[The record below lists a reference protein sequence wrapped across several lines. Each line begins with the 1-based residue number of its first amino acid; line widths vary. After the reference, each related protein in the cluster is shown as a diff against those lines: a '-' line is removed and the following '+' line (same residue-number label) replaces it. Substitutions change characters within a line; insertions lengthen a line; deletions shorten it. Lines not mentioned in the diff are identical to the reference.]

1 MRKQTLALAVC
12 AAMTCSAGF
21 AAGTSTPQS
30 LLIEQGYYWQGKEHP
45 ERAAEA
51 WTKLLNLV
59 PEQPDALYGLGL
71 IDLQQKRLPGAQNYL
86 ARLQAIKPL
95 PRQAL
100 QLEQDIALAPDDK
113 QQLLEKARELSDA
126 GERDKAV
133 AAYRELLDGRQPQ
146 GLIAREYYNTLGFA
160 TGGWPEA
167 RVGLERLRT
176 ERPDDSILDLFLA
189 LHLARNP
196 DSRPEGIRALAR
208 LSHNPDIGGNADET
222 WRFALVWLGPP
233 SRDQVSLFQQYLQA
247 HPDDT
252 EIRALMDKGIAQG
265 RTGNGWQRDP
275 HVARGLKALDE
286 GDLKTAEQE
295 FQARLKDKPS
305 DFDALGGMGILRQQ
319 QKRLDEAERYL
330 VQATQ
335 TPGGAQWSK
344 ALEDVRYWVLLDK
357 ANEAQRS
364 GRPAQARDLI
374 GQAIAKNPQEPAG
387 LTALAG
393 LQSQAG
399 QYDAA
404 EAGYRQ
410 VLAKNPNYPDALS
423 GLIGVLSREGKSD
436 EALQLI
442 DALSP
447 AEQTRLAPSI
457 RIRSLR
463 AIQVAKGAERRGD
476 LVGAQKAYK
485 EALADD
491 PKNPWTRFA
500 LARVYLRSGQAQVAR
515 DLIDEL
521 LKQQPDQPDA
531 LYTSTLLSAELG
543 EWTKAQSTLSR
554 IPAAKRS
561 SDMNEMDR
569 DIKLHIQT
577 EIAVDVA
584 RRGQR
589 QEAWALLSRCEPMT
603 LGKPERVAV
612 LASAFADAGNPDQA
626 VSMMRALLEKS
637 PSTPDLQLLYAG
649 VLLKAGEDT
658 EVSEI
663 LRQLQGKPMSETA
676 SKRYDDLV
684 FLYRVKQADE
694 LREKDDLVAAF
705 DMLSPALKQRPN
717 DSLAVASL
725 ARMYAASGNT
735 EKAQEL
741 YAPLIKADPSNARL
755 QLGLADIALQG
766 RDFSLAESSVKKALE
781 LEPAVPQT
789 LTASARIYRGMGKT
803 GEAGKLL
810 RKAIEI
816 ENSQRI
822 ETAVVAAPVD
832 PTAPANPF
840 VGLPGQRR
848 KSTMLASASLI
859 PPPVD
864 APATGAVTGAG
875 GSDPQALP
883 MPVGRKSYAASSFD
897 GNVMP
902 SGDPYARETT
912 PRADVSPAQQA
923 LNDILQD
930 RSGYAVQG
938 LSVRNNNSE
947 KGLGKLTDIETP
959 FEIGMPV
966 GYNSAMMALQIT
978 PVSLYSGSPSNFAQA
993 RFGASGLDSVG
1004 SQKDSGVGI
1013 AVAYRDKDQGIKA
1026 DAGMSPIGFIYSTPV
1041 GGVSVSRPFE
1051 GSPDYSYG
1059 VSVSRRAVTDSQT
1072 SFAGSRDPRTGDKW
1086 GGVTANGV
1094 RGELSYDDQSF
1105 GAYGYSSAHKLLG
1118 NNVDSNNRFEL
1129 GSGVYWYLRNA
1140 PDSTLT
1146 LGVSGSA
1153 LTYTDNQDFYT
1164 YGHGGYFSPQKFFA
1178 LGVPVSWSQRTDRF
1192 TYRVK
1197 GSLGVQY
1204 IGQDSADI
1212 FPGHSE
1218 LNARANAA
1226 GLNGYDSD
1234 SKTGIGYS
1242 FNAAG
1247 EYKFG
1252 SNFFLGGSVG
1262 VDNASDYKQY
1272 VGAMYLRYTFEDM
1285 TGPMNLPVS
1294 PFGSPYT
1301 N

>member
-12 AAMTCSAGF
+12 AAMTCSLSF
-21 AAGTSTPQS
+21 AADTTPQS
-30 LLIEQGYYWQGKEHP
+30 LLIEQGYYWQAKEHP
-45 ERAAEA
+45 DRAAEA

-71 IDLQQKRLPGAQNYL
+71 IDLQQKRMPGALAYL
-86 ARLQAIKPL
+86 ARLQAIKPM
-95 PRQAL
+95 PRLAL
-100 QLEQDIALAPDDK
+100 QLEQDIALSPPDK

-126 GERDKAV
+126 GERDKAMV
-133 AAYRELLDGRQPQ
+133 AYRELLDGRQPQ
-146 GLIAREYYNTLGFA
+146 GLIGREYYNTLGFA

-167 RVGLERLRT
+167 RIGLERLRKD
-176 ERPDDSILDLFLA
+176 RPDDSVLDLFLA

-233 SRDQVSLFQQYLQA
+233 SRDQVSLFQQYLDA

-335 TPGGAQWSK
+335 TPGGAQWGK

-357 ANEAQRS
+357 ANEAQRT
-364 GRPAQARDLI
+364 GHQAQARDLI
-374 GQAIAKNPQEPAG
+374 NQAIAKNPQEPAG
-387 LTALAG
+387 LTAMAG
-393 LQSQAG
+393 LQAQAG
-399 QYDAA
+399 QYSEA

-410 VLAKNPNYPDALS
+410 VLARSRNYPDALS

-442 DALSP
+442 DGLSP
-447 AEQTRLAPSI
+447 AEQAKLAPSI
-457 RIRSLR
+457 HIRSLR
-463 AIQVAKGAERRGD
+463 AIQVAKLAERRGD
-476 LVGAQKAYK
+476 LAGAQKSYK

-515 DLIDEL
+515 DLIDESI
-521 LKQQPDQPDA
+521 KQQPDQADA

-554 IPAAKRS
+554 IPAAKRTP
-561 SDMNEMDR
+561 DMNEMER

-589 QEAWALLSRCEPMT
+589 QEAWTLLSRCEPLT
-603 LGKPERVAV
+603 QGKPERVAV
-612 LASAFADAGNPDQA
+612 LASAFADAGNPDQG
-626 VSMMRALLEKS
+626 VGMMRALLEKN
-637 PSTPDLQLLYAG
+637 PSTPDLELLYAG
-649 VLLKAGEDT
+649 VLLKAGQDT

-663 LRQLQGKPMSETA
+663 LRQLQGKPMTETA
-676 SKRYDDLV
+676 SKRYEDLV

-741 YAPLIKADPSNARL
+741 YAPLIKADPSNAKL

-816 ENSQRI
+816 ENSQRV
-822 ETAVVAAPVD
+822 ETYVAAPVD
-832 PTAPANPF
+832 QTAPANPF

-848 KSTMLASASLI
+848 KSTMLASAALI

-864 APATGAVTGAG
+864 APASTAVADIGEPKTL
-875 GSDPQALP
+875 SDTT
-883 MPVGRKSYAASSFD
+883 GRKSYAASSFD
-897 GNVMP
+897 GTVTP
-902 SGDPYARETT
+902 PGDIYARETT
-912 PRADVSPAQQA
+912 TRNDVSPAQQA

-930 RSGYAVQG
+930 RTGYAVQG

-959 FEIGMPV
+959 FELAIPV
-966 GYNSAMMALQIT
+966 GYNSGMLALQVT
-978 PVSLYSGSPSNFAQA
+978 PVWLYSGKPGSNAQA
-993 RFGASGLDSVG
+993 RFGDGLTSDGVG

-1013 AVAYRDKDQGIKA
+1013 AVAYKDKDQGLKA
-1026 DAGMSPIGFIYSTPV
+1026 DAGMSPIGFLYSTPV
-1041 GGVSVSRPFE
+1041 GGISVNRPFE

-1059 VSVSRRAVTDSQT
+1059 VNVSRRAVTDSQT
-1072 SFAGSRDPRTGDKW
+1072 SFAGSHDSRTGDEW

-1094 RGELSYDDQSF
+1094 RGELSYDDQKF
-1105 GAYGYSSAHKLLG
+1105 GAYGYSSAYKLLG
-1118 NNVDSNNRFEL
+1118 HNVDSNNRFEL

-1178 LGVPVSWSQRTDRF
+1178 LGVPVTWAQRTDRF

-1212 FPGHSE
+1212 FPGHSSLE
-1218 LNARANAA
+1218 ADAKTA
-1226 GLNGYDSD
+1226 GLSGYGSD
-1234 SKTGIGYS
+1234 SKVGIGYS

-1247 EYKFG
+1247 EYRFG
-1252 SNFFLGGSVG
+1252 SNFFLGGNVG

-1272 VGAMYLRYTFEDM
+1272 AGSVYLRYTFEDM

-1294 PFGSPYT
+1294 PFGSPYS